1 MTRVIIADDHAMV
14 LTGLNI
20 MLSSS
25 GKYKVVG
32 TASDGEELIKLSQT
46 IKADLIL
53 IDYRMPLVNGLDA
66 LIMIKEKNKAKLV
79 FVTSYIDEWLVKKS
93 KELGACG
100 VICKTSEKEVLI
112 SSLDKVMM
120 GEKVFPTNEEI
131 YMRLYAPLKQK
142 YKLTESETNTIKEIG
157 SGLGIKEIA
166 EKNKLSMETVKTH
179 KKNAFD
185 KLGIKRIGML
195 TQFLNRF

>member
-1 MTRVIIADDHAMV
+1 
-14 LTGLNI
+14 
-20 MLSSS
+20 
-25 GKYKVVG
+25 
-32 TASDGEELIKLSQT
+32 
-46 IKADLIL
+46 
-53 IDYRMPLVNGLDA
+53 
-66 LIMIKEKNKAKLV
+66 
-79 FVTSYIDEWLVKKS
+79 
-93 KELGACG
+93 
-100 VICKTSEKEVLI
+100 
-112 SSLDKVMM
+112 MM

-157 SGLGIKEIA
+157 NGLGIKEIA